1 MKHIGL
7 IVILLL
13 MLSSA
18 VILFAIS
25 EVTDDWAGSCLEE
38 CGRSAPA
45 SGRCNIGSIRF
56 IADQYARAA
65 KGEPYWETSGEK
77 IFANHQECA
86 EYRMNELR
94 AICPAAFEVLKKS
107 LR

>member
-1 MKHIGL
+1 MKQIGL
-7 IVILLL
+7 IIILLL
-13 MLSSA
+13 TLASSA
-18 VILFAIS
+18 VLFAIT

-45 SGRCNIGSIRF
+45 SARCNMGSIRF

-65 KGEPYWETSGEK
+65 KGESYWESSGGK
-77 IFANHQECA
+77 QFASHRECA